1 MVKAIE
7 QADEYHS
14 ALKKGG
20 VVVVGRASKTKTR
33 LQLHTASW
41 CGPCKMVAPLY
52 AELAEKYAGSAIFLK
67 VDVDDF
73 QDISQEAGITAMPTF
88 ICYNDGKA
96 VETVVGANIA
106 KVEAMVKKLIE
117 GAATTTE
124 P

>member
-20 VVVVGRASKTKTR
+20 VVVVDF
-33 LQLHTASW
+33 TASW

-106 KVEAMVKKLIE
+106 KVEAMVKKLID
-117 GAATTTE
+117 GAAATTTE